1 MTVANERPIEIMLI
15 EDNAG
20 DVRLTQEALRENK
33 VNNTLHVMRDGG
45 SALKLL
51 SRKDGPGCRPDLI
64 LLDLDLPGMN
74 GQEVLEKIKSD
85 PETRAIPVVILT
97 TSRAEEDI
105 ARSYSLHANCYITK
119 PVDLTQFL
127 SVVRSVD
134 SFWLSVVTL
143 PPKDA

>member
-1 MTVANERPIEIMLI
+1 MNAPNERPIEIMLI

-20 DVRLTQEALRENK
+20 DVRLTQEALKENK
-33 VNNTLHVMRDGG
+33 VNNTLRVMRDGE
-45 SALKLL
+45 SALKFL
-51 SRKDGPGCRPDLI
+51 SQKGPQQAHPDLI
-64 LLDLDLPGMN
+64 LLDLNLPGMN
-74 GQEVLEKIKSD
+74 GQEVLSKIKSNPD
-85 PETRAIPVVILT
+85 TGSIPVVVLT

-105 ARSYSLHANCYITK
+105 ARSYSLHANCYVTK

-127 SVVRSVD
+127 SIVRAVD